1 MPKQWITDRSEI
13 EAILNEAVVGSFATV
28 CPDGS
33 PYVVTVNYVY
43 HQGRICFHC
52 ALTGKKLDNIA
63 HDPRA
68 CFEAHVIDSIVLA
81 AKADDS
87 SVRYRSVIVNGHAK
101 LVTDPKAK
109 MDALTA
115 LTAKYTKD
123 HNSEPPSDKC
133 VDVTGV
139 VEIEIGEMSGKQNVD

>member
-28 CPDGS
+28 CADVS
-33 PYVVTVNYVY
+33 PYVVTVNHVY
-43 HQGRICFHC
+43 HQGKIYFHC

-63 HDPRA
+63 HDPRI
-68 CFEAHVIDSIVLA
+68 CFEAHIIDSIIIA

-87 SVRYRSVIVNGHAK
+87 GVRYRSVIVKGHAK

-109 MDALTA
+109 MDALIA

-133 VDVTGV
+133 VDFTGV
-139 VEIEIGEMSGKQNVD
+139 VEIEIDEMSGKQNVD